1 MDQGCPAEVV
11 DNFRLTGLWLDASGW
26 KKSLKKRGKTRAE
39 FKSHGSYPFYKK
51 IGTGENV
58 RERKAIWLL
67 LPTVLI
73 LTTLFVGGFVFGIL
87 QSLGFF
93 SVIAGEDQRIS
104 LDAYTAVFQ
113 NQTVKAGILLTFR
126 VAIVSTVLS
135 TVIAL
140 AISLMISR
148 TKRFQSTLIA
158 ITQFNIP
165 IPHVVAATGILL
177 TFSQSGIVSRLTNH
191 FGLTD
196 GPSDFPIITND
207 PFGYGIIMSY
217 LWKEVPFMCV
227 LILSALRGP
236 VTGLDETAKTLGA
249 GYGYRL
255 RKIILPYIFPSILSG
270 TIIVFAFSFGS
281 YEVPYLLGEPYPST
295 VSVVAY
301 QLYTDRDL
309 ANRPTAMALAT
320 ITSVVIGL
328 LVFAYMRLTRQ
339 KGRK

>member
-1 MDQGCPAEVV
+1 MTNTNITAPTSL
-11 DNFRLTGLWLDASGW
+11 FRPRFGRS
-26 KKSLKKRGKTRAE
+26 KVK
-39 FKSHGSYPFYKK
+39 
-51 IGTGENV
+51 V
-58 RERKAIWLL
+58 RERKVIWLV
-67 LPTVLI
+67 LPTAIVLI
-73 LTTLFVGGFVFGIL
+73 TLFVGGFAFGIL

-93 SVIAGEDQRIS
+93 SVISGNKQKIS
-104 LDAYTAVFQ
+104 FDAYLAAFH
-113 NQTVKAGILLTFR
+113 NETVRSGIMLTFR
-126 VAIVSTVLS
+126 VAILATVLS

-148 TKRFQSTLIA
+148 TKRFQSVLIS

-177 TFSQSGIVSRLTNH
+177 TFSQSGIVSRLTNQL
-191 FGLTD
+191 GITD
-196 GPSDFPIITND
+196 GSSGFPIITND

-217 LWKEVPFMCV
+217 LWKEIPFLCV

-236 VTGLDETAKTLGA
+236 VTNLDETAKTLGA
-249 GYGYRL
+249 SYGFRL
-255 RKIILPYIFPSILSG
+255 RKVILPYIFPSILSG

-281 YEVPYLLGEPYPST
+281 YEVPYLLGQPYPST

-301 QLYTDRDL
+301 QLYTNRDL

-328 LVFAYMRLTRQ
+328 LVYAYMKLTQ
-339 KGRK
+339 NESRK

>member
-1 MDQGCPAEVV
+1 M
-11 DNFRLTGLWLDASGW
+11 
-26 KKSLKKRGKTRAE
+26 KSK
-39 FKSHGSYPFYKK
+39 
-51 IGTGENV
+51 V
-58 RERKAIWLL
+58 RERRAIWLI
-67 LPTVLI
+67 LPTMLVLMA
-73 LTTLFVGGFVFGIL
+73 LFIGGFLFGIL

-93 SVIAGEDQRIS
+93 SVIADQEQKIS
-104 LDAYTAVFQ
+104 LDAYFAVFQ
-113 NQTVKAGILLTFR
+113 NETVRAGIILTFR
-126 VAIVSTVLS
+126 VALLSTILS

-148 TKRFQSTLIA
+148 TKRFQSVLIA

-177 TFSQSGIVSRLTNH
+177 TFSQSGLVSRLSNH
-191 FGLTD
+191 FGITE
-196 GPSDFPIITND
+196 GSSGFPIITND

-217 LWKEVPFMCV
+217 LWKEIPFMCV

-236 VTGLDETAKTLGA
+236 VTNLDETAKTLGA
-249 GYGYRL
+249 SYSYRL
-255 RKIILPYIFPSILSG
+255 RKIILPYIFPAILSG

-320 ITSVVIGL
+320 ITSFVIGL
-328 LVFAYMRLTRQ
+328 LVYAYMLLTKQ
-339 KGRK
+339 EGRK

>member
-1 MDQGCPAEVV
+1 MPKFG
-11 DNFRLTGLWLDASGW
+11 RS
-26 KKSLKKRGKTRAE
+26 KT
-39 FKSHGSYPFYKK
+39 K
-51 IGTGENV
+51 I
-58 RERKAIWLL
+58 RERKVIWLI
-67 LPTVLI
+67 LPTVLVLI
-73 LTTLFVGGFVFGIL
+73 TLFVGGFVFGIL
-87 QSLGFF
+87 QSVGFF
-93 SVIAGEDQRIS
+93 SVISDSEQKIS
-104 LDAYTAVFQ
+104 FDAYLAAFQ
-113 NQTVKAGILLTFR
+113 NETVRSGIILTFR
-126 VAIVSTVLS
+126 VAILSTVLS

-148 TKRFQSTLIA
+148 TKRFQSMLIS

-191 FGLTD
+191 FGITD
-196 GPSDFPIITND
+196 GSSDFPIITND

-217 LWKEVPFMCV
+217 LWKEVPFLCV

-236 VTGLDETAKTLGA
+236 VTNLDETAKTLGA
-249 GYGYRL
+249 SYGFRL
-255 RKIILPYIFPSILSG
+255 RKVILPYIFPSILSG

-301 QLYTDRDL
+301 QLYTNRDL

-328 LVFAYMRLTRQ
+328 LVYAYMKLTQ
-339 KGRK
+339 QEGRK

>member
-1 MDQGCPAEVV
+1 M
-11 DNFRLTGLWLDASGW
+11 
-26 KKSLKKRGKTRAE
+26 KRK
-39 FKSHGSYPFYKK
+39 
-51 IGTGENV
+51 V
-58 RERKAIWLL
+58 RERRAIWLI
-67 LPTVLI
+67 LPTMLVLMA
-73 LTTLFVGGFVFGIL
+73 LFIGGFLFGIL

-93 SVIAGEDQRIS
+93 SVIADQEQKIS
-104 LDAYTAVFQ
+104 LDAYFAVFQ
-113 NQTVKAGILLTFR
+113 NETVRAGIILTFR
-126 VAIVSTVLS
+126 VALLSTILS

-148 TKRFQSTLIA
+148 TKRFQSVLIA

-177 TFSQSGIVSRLTNH
+177 TFSQSGLVSRLSNH
-191 FGLTD
+191 FGITE
-196 GPSDFPIITND
+196 GSSGFPIITND

-217 LWKEVPFMCV
+217 LWKEIPFMCV

-236 VTGLDETAKTLGA
+236 VTNLDETAKTLGA
-249 GYGYRL
+249 SYSYRL
-255 RKIILPYIFPSILSG
+255 RKIILPYIFPAILSG

-320 ITSVVIGL
+320 ITSFVIGL
-328 LVFAYMRLTRQ
+328 LVYAYMLLTKQ
-339 KGRK
+339 EGRK

>member
-1 MDQGCPAEVV
+1 MAKLSFMAP
-11 DNFRLTGLWLDASGW
+11 N
-26 KKSLKKRGKTRAE
+26 SL
-39 FKSHGSYPFYKK
+39 FKLKL
-51 IGTGENV
+51 
-58 RERKAIWLL
+58 KAPKNKVSDRRVIWLV
-67 LPTVLI
+67 LPTFVV

-87 QSLGFF
+87 QSLGYF
-93 SVIAGEDQRIS
+93 SVIADGDDKIS
-104 LDAYTAVFQ
+104 LDAYFAAFQ
-113 NQTVKAGILLTFR
+113 NETVRAGIILTFR
-126 VAIVSTVLS
+126 VAILSTVLS
-135 TVIAL
+135 TFFAL

-191 FGLTD
+191 VGITD
-196 GPSDFPIITND
+196 GSSDFPIITND

-217 LWKEVPFMCV
+217 LWKEVPFLCV

-236 VTGLDETAKTLGA
+236 VTNLDETAKTLGA
-249 GYGYRL
+249 NYAFRL
-255 RKIILPYIFPSILSG
+255 RKVILPYIFPSILSG

-301 QLYTDRDL
+301 QLYTNRDL

-328 LVFAYMRLTRQ
+328 LVYAYMKLTQQESR
-339 KGRK
+339 R

>member
-1 MDQGCPAEVV
+1 MTNTNITASTPL
-11 DNFRLTGLWLDASGW
+11 FRPRIGRS
-26 KKSLKKRGKTRAE
+26 
-39 FKSHGSYPFYKK
+39 K
-51 IGTGENV
+51 IKV
-58 RERKAIWLL
+58 RQRRVIWLV
-67 LPTVLI
+67 LPTVI
-73 LTTLFVGGFVFGIL
+73 VLTTLFVGGFVFGIL

-93 SVIAGEDQRIS
+93 SVIADSEQKIS
-104 LDAYTAVFQ
+104 FDAYLAAFE
-113 NQTVKAGILLTFR
+113 NETVRSGIILTFR
-126 VAIVSTVLS
+126 VAILSTFLS

-140 AISLMISR
+140 TISLMISR
-148 TKRFQSTLIA
+148 TKRFQSALIA

-165 IPHVVAATGILL
+165 IPHVVAATGVLL

-191 FGLTD
+191 FGITD
-196 GPSDFPIITND
+196 GSSDFPIITND

-217 LWKEVPFMCV
+217 LWKEVPFLCV

-236 VTGLDETAKTLGA
+236 VTNLDETAKTLGA
-249 GYGYRL
+249 SYGFRL
-255 RKIILPYIFPSILSG
+255 RKVILPYIFPSILSG

-301 QLYTDRDL
+301 QLYTNRDL

-328 LVFAYMRLTRQ
+328 LVYAYMKLSQ
-339 KGRK
+339 QEGRKK

>member
-1 MDQGCPAEVV
+1 MPKFG
-11 DNFRLTGLWLDASGW
+11 RS
-26 KKSLKKRGKTRAE
+26 KT
-39 FKSHGSYPFYKK
+39 KL
-51 IGTGENV
+51 
-58 RERKAIWLL
+58 RERKVIWLI
-67 LPTVLI
+67 LPTVLVLI
-73 LTTLFVGGFVFGIL
+73 TLFVGGFVFGIL
-87 QSLGFF
+87 QSVGFF
-93 SVIAGEDQRIS
+93 SVISDSEQKIS
-104 LDAYTAVFQ
+104 FDAYLAAFQ
-113 NQTVKAGILLTFR
+113 NETVRSGIILTFR
-126 VAIVSTVLS
+126 VAILSTVLS

-148 TKRFQSTLIA
+148 TKRFQSALIS

-191 FGLTD
+191 FGITD
-196 GPSDFPIITND
+196 GSSDFPIITND

-217 LWKEVPFMCV
+217 LWKEVPFLCV

-236 VTGLDETAKTLGA
+236 VTNLDETAKTLGA
-249 GYGYRL
+249 SYGFRL
-255 RKIILPYIFPSILSG
+255 RKVILPYIFPSILSG

-301 QLYTDRDL
+301 QLYTNRDL

-328 LVFAYMRLTRQ
+328 LVYAYMKLTQ
-339 KGRK
+339 QEGRK

>member
-1 MDQGCPAEVV
+1 VTNTNITASTSL
-11 DNFRLTGLWLDASGW
+11 FRPRIGRS
-26 KKSLKKRGKTRAE
+26 
-39 FKSHGSYPFYKK
+39 K
-51 IGTGENV
+51 IKV
-58 RERKAIWLL
+58 RERRVVWLV
-67 LPTVLI
+67 LPTVI
-73 LTTLFVGGFVFGIL
+73 VLTTLFVGGFVFGIL

-93 SVIAGEDQRIS
+93 SVIADSEQKIS
-104 LDAYTAVFQ
+104 FDAYLAAFE
-113 NQTVKAGILLTFR
+113 NETVRSGIILTFR
-126 VAIVSTVLS
+126 VAILSTFLS

-140 AISLMISR
+140 TISLMISR
-148 TKRFQSTLIA
+148 TKRFQSALIA

-165 IPHVVAATGILL
+165 IPHVVAATGVLL

-191 FGLTD
+191 FGITD
-196 GPSDFPIITND
+196 GASDFPIITND

-217 LWKEVPFMCV
+217 LWKEVPFLCV

-236 VTGLDETAKTLGA
+236 VTNLDETAKTLGA
-249 GYGYRL
+249 SYGFRL
-255 RKIILPYIFPSILSG
+255 RKVILPYIFPSILSG

-301 QLYTDRDL
+301 QLYTNRDL

-328 LVFAYMRLTRQ
+328 LVYAYMKLTQ
-339 KGRK
+339 QEGRKK

>member
-1 MDQGCPAEVV
+1 M
-11 DNFRLTGLWLDASGW
+11 
-26 KKSLKKRGKTRAE
+26 KRK
-39 FKSHGSYPFYKK
+39 
-51 IGTGENV
+51 V
-58 RERKAIWLL
+58 RERRAIWLI
-67 LPTVLI
+67 LPTMLVL
-73 LTTLFVGGFVFGIL
+73 TALFIGGFLFGIL

-93 SVIAGEDQRIS
+93 SVIADEEQRIS
-104 LDAYTAVFQ
+104 LDAYFEVFQ
-113 NQTVKAGILLTFR
+113 NETVRAGIILTFR
-126 VAIVSTVLS
+126 VALLSTILS

-148 TKRFQSTLIA
+148 TKRFQSILIA

-177 TFSQSGIVSRLTNH
+177 TFSQSGLVSRLSNH
-191 FGLTD
+191 FGITE
-196 GPSDFPIITND
+196 GSSGFPIITND

-217 LWKEVPFMCV
+217 LWKEIPFMCV

-236 VTGLDETAKTLGA
+236 VTNLDETAKTLGA
-249 GYGYRL
+249 SYSYRL
-255 RKIILPYIFPSILSG
+255 RKIILPYIFPAILSG

-320 ITSVVIGL
+320 ITSFVIGL
-328 LVFAYMRLTRQ
+328 LVYAYMLLTKQ
-339 KGRK
+339 EGRK

>member
-1 MDQGCPAEVV
+1 M
-11 DNFRLTGLWLDASGW
+11 
-26 KKSLKKRGKTRAE
+26 KRK
-39 FKSHGSYPFYKK
+39 
-51 IGTGENV
+51 V
-58 RERKAIWLL
+58 RERRAIWLI
-67 LPTVLI
+67 LPTMLVLMA
-73 LTTLFVGGFVFGIL
+73 LFIGGFLFGIL

-93 SVIAGEDQRIS
+93 SVIADEEQKIS
-104 LDAYTAVFQ
+104 LDAYFAVFQ
-113 NQTVKAGILLTFR
+113 NETVRAGIILTFR
-126 VAIVSTVLS
+126 VALLSTILS

-148 TKRFQSTLIA
+148 TKRFQSVLIA

-177 TFSQSGIVSRLTNH
+177 TFSQSGLVSRLSNH
-191 FGLTD
+191 FGITE
-196 GPSDFPIITND
+196 GSSGFPIITND

-217 LWKEVPFMCV
+217 LWKEIPFMCV

-236 VTGLDETAKTLGA
+236 VTNLDETAKTLGA
-249 GYGYRL
+249 SYSYRL
-255 RKIILPYIFPSILSG
+255 RKIILPYIFPAILSG

-320 ITSVVIGL
+320 ITSFVIGL
-328 LVFAYMRLTRQ
+328 LVYAYMLLTKQ
-339 KGRK
+339 EGRK

>member
-1 MDQGCPAEVV
+1 M
-11 DNFRLTGLWLDASGW
+11 
-26 KKSLKKRGKTRAE
+26 KRK
-39 FKSHGSYPFYKK
+39 
-51 IGTGENV
+51 V
-58 RERKAIWLL
+58 RERKAIWLI
-67 LPTVLI
+67 LPTMLVLMA
-73 LTTLFVGGFVFGIL
+73 LFIGGFLFGIL

-93 SVIAGEDQRIS
+93 SVIADEKQRIS
-104 LDAYTAVFQ
+104 LDAYLAVFQ
-113 NQTVKAGILLTFR
+113 NETVRAGIILTFR
-126 VAIVSTVLS
+126 VALLSTILS

-148 TKRFQSTLIA
+148 TKRFQSVLIS

-177 TFSQSGIVSRLTNH
+177 TFSQSGLVSRLSNH
-191 FGLTD
+191 FGITE
-196 GPSDFPIITND
+196 GSSGFPIITND

-217 LWKEVPFMCV
+217 LWKEIPFMCV

-236 VTGLDETAKTLGA
+236 VTNLDETAKTLGA
-249 GYGYRL
+249 SYSYRL
-255 RKIILPYIFPSILSG
+255 RKIILPYIFPAILSG

-328 LVFAYMRLTRQ
+328 LVYAYMLLTKQ
-339 KGRK
+339 EGRK

>member
-1 MDQGCPAEVV
+1 MTGNSSQPLLRFNNRFGVKRNKVRDRKVV
-11 DNFRLTGLWLDASGW
+11 WL
-26 KKSLKKRGKTRAE
+26 
-39 FKSHGSYPFYKK
+39 
-51 IGTGENV
+51 V
-58 RERKAIWLL
+58 
-67 LPTVLI
+67 LPTVLV
-73 LTTLFVGGFVFGIL
+73 LLTLFVGGFLFGIL
-87 QSLGFF
+87 QSVGFF
-93 SVIAGEDQRIS
+93 SVIDQDEQKIS
-104 LDAYTAVFQ
+104 FDAYLAAFQ
-113 NQTVKAGILLTFR
+113 NETVRAGIILTFR
-126 VAIVSTVLS
+126 VAILSTVLS
-135 TVIAL
+135 TLIAL

-148 TKRFQSTLIA
+148 TKRFQSALIA

-177 TFSQSGIVSRLTNH
+177 TFSQSGLVSRLTNH
-191 FGLTD
+191 FGITD
-196 GPSDFPIITND
+196 GSSDFPIITND

-217 LWKEVPFMCV
+217 LWKEIPFMCV

-236 VTGLDETAKTLGA
+236 VTSLDETAKTLGA
-249 GYGYRL
+249 SYGYRL
-255 RKIILPYIFPSILSG
+255 RKIILPYIFPAILSG

-328 LVFAYMRLTRQ
+328 LVYAYMKLTQ
-339 KGRK
+339 QEGRK

>member
-1 MDQGCPAEVV
+1 VTNTNITASTSL
-11 DNFRLTGLWLDASGW
+11 FRLRIR
-26 KKSLKKRGKTRAE
+26 KS
-39 FKSHGSYPFYKK
+39 K
-51 IGTGENV
+51 IKV
-58 RERKAIWLL
+58 RERRVIWLV
-67 LPTVLI
+67 LPTVI
-73 LTTLFVGGFVFGIL
+73 VLTTLFVGGFVFGIL

-93 SVIAGEDQRIS
+93 SVIADNEQKIS
-104 LDAYTAVFQ
+104 FEAYLAAFE
-113 NQTVKAGILLTFR
+113 NETVRSGIILTFR
-126 VAIVSTVLS
+126 VAILSTFLS

-148 TKRFQSTLIA
+148 TKRFQSALIA

-165 IPHVVAATGILL
+165 IPHVVAATGVLL

-191 FGLTD
+191 FGITD
-196 GPSDFPIITND
+196 GSSDFPIITND

-217 LWKEVPFMCV
+217 LWKEVPFLCV

-236 VTGLDETAKTLGA
+236 VTNLDETAKTLGA
-249 GYGYRL
+249 SYGFRL
-255 RKIILPYIFPSILSG
+255 RKVILPYIFPSILSG

-301 QLYTDRDL
+301 QLYTNRDL

-328 LVFAYMRLTRQ
+328 LVYAYMKLTQ
-339 KGRK
+339 QEGRKK

>member
-1 MDQGCPAEVV
+1 M
-11 DNFRLTGLWLDASGW
+11 
-26 KKSLKKRGKTRAE
+26 KRK
-39 FKSHGSYPFYKK
+39 
-51 IGTGENV
+51 V
-58 RERKAIWLL
+58 RERKAIWLI
-67 LPTVLI
+67 LPTVLV
-73 LTTLFVGGFVFGIL
+73 LTALFVGGFLFGIL

-93 SVIAGEDQRIS
+93 SVIADEKQRIS
-104 LDAYTAVFQ
+104 LDAYLAVFQ
-113 NQTVKAGILLTFR
+113 NETVRAGIILTFR
-126 VAIVSTVLS
+126 VALLSTILS

-148 TKRFQSTLIA
+148 TKRFQSVLIS

-177 TFSQSGIVSRLTNH
+177 TFSQSGLVSRLSNH
-191 FGLTD
+191 FGITE
-196 GPSDFPIITND
+196 GSSGFPIITND

-217 LWKEVPFMCV
+217 LWKEIPFMCV

-236 VTGLDETAKTLGA
+236 VTNLDETAKTLGA
-249 GYGYRL
+249 SYSYRL
-255 RKIILPYIFPSILSG
+255 RKIILPYIFPAILSG

-328 LVFAYMRLTRQ
+328 LVYAYMLLTKQ
-339 KGRK
+339 EGRK

>member
-1 MDQGCPAEVV
+1 VTNTNITAPTPSFIPKFG
-11 DNFRLTGLWLDASGW
+11 RS
-26 KKSLKKRGKTRAE
+26 KT
-39 FKSHGSYPFYKK
+39 KL
-51 IGTGENV
+51 
-58 RERKAIWLL
+58 RERKVIWLV
-67 LPTVLI
+67 LPTVAVLV
-73 LTTLFVGGFVFGIL
+73 TLFVGGFVFGIL
-87 QSLGFF
+87 QSVGFF
-93 SVIAGEDQRIS
+93 SVIADSEQKIS
-104 LDAYTAVFQ
+104 LDAYFAAFQ
-113 NQTVKAGILLTFR
+113 NETVRSGIILTFR
-126 VAIVSTVLS
+126 VAILSTVLS

-148 TKRFQSTLIA
+148 TKRFQSVLIS

-165 IPHVVAATGILL
+165 IPHVVAATGVLL

-191 FGLTD
+191 FGITD
-196 GPSDFPIITND
+196 GSSDFPIITND

-217 LWKEVPFMCV
+217 LWKEVPFLCV

-236 VTGLDETAKTLGA
+236 VTNLDETAKTLGA
-249 GYGYRL
+249 SYGFRL
-255 RKIILPYIFPSILSG
+255 RKVILPYIFPSILSG

-301 QLYTDRDL
+301 QFYTNRDL

-328 LVFAYMRLTRQ
+328 LVYAYMKLTQ
-339 KGRK
+339 QESRK

>member
-1 MDQGCPAEVV
+1 MTNTNITAPTPL
-11 DNFRLTGLWLDASGW
+11 FRPKFGRSKA
-26 KKSLKKRGKTRAE
+26 K
-39 FKSHGSYPFYKK
+39 
-51 IGTGENV
+51 V
-58 RERKAIWLL
+58 RERNVIWLV
-67 LPTVLI
+67 LPTVAVLV
-73 LTTLFVGGFVFGIL
+73 TLFVGGFVFGIL
-87 QSLGFF
+87 QSVGYF
-93 SVIAGEDQRIS
+93 SVIADSEQKIS
-104 LDAYTAVFQ
+104 LDAYLAAFQ
-113 NQTVKAGILLTFR
+113 NETVRSGIILTFR
-126 VAIVSTVLS
+126 VAILSTVLS

-148 TKRFQSTLIA
+148 TKRFQSVLIS

-165 IPHVVAATGILL
+165 IPHVVAATGVLL

-191 FGLTD
+191 FGITD
-196 GPSDFPIITND
+196 GSSDFPIITND

-217 LWKEVPFMCV
+217 LWKEVPFLCV

-236 VTGLDETAKTLGA
+236 VTNLDETAKTLGA
-249 GYGYRL
+249 SYGFRL
-255 RKIILPYIFPSILSG
+255 RKVILPYIFPSILSG

-301 QLYTDRDL
+301 QLYTNRDL

-328 LVFAYMRLTRQ
+328 LVYAYMKLTQ
-339 KGRK
+339 QESRK

>member
-1 MDQGCPAEVV
+1 MTE
-11 DNFRLTGLWLDASGW
+11 
-26 KKSLKKRGKTRAE
+26 KSSQPLLRFLGRYGAKKRTVKD
-39 FKSHGSYPFYKK
+39 
-51 IGTGENV
+51 
-58 RERKAIWLL
+58 RKVIWLV
-67 LPTVLI
+67 LPTTLVLV
-73 LTTLFVGGFVFGIL
+73 TLFVGGFTFGIL
-87 QSLGFF
+87 QSVGYF
-93 SVIAGEDQRIS
+93 SVIADKEQKIGF
-104 LDAYTAVFQ
+104 DAYLFAFQ
-113 NQTVKAGILLTFR
+113 NETVRAGIILTFR
-126 VAIVSTVLS
+126 VALISTILS

-148 TKRFQSTLIA
+148 TKRFQSTLIS

-177 TFSQSGIVSRLTNH
+177 TFSQSGLVSRVTNH
-191 FGLTD
+191 FGITD
-196 GPSDFPIITND
+196 GPSDFPIVTND

-217 LWKEVPFMCV
+217 LWKEIPFMCV

-236 VTGLDETAKTLGA
+236 VTNLDETAKTLGA
-249 GYGYRL
+249 SYGYRL
-255 RKIILPYIFPSILSG
+255 RKVILPYIFPAILSG

-320 ITSVVIGL
+320 ITSVVIGI
-328 LVFAYMRLTRQ
+328 LVYAYMKITQ
-339 KGRK
+339 QEGRK

>member
-1 MDQGCPAEVV
+1 M
-11 DNFRLTGLWLDASGW
+11 
-26 KKSLKKRGKTRAE
+26 KRK
-39 FKSHGSYPFYKK
+39 
-51 IGTGENV
+51 V
-58 RERKAIWLL
+58 RERRAIWLI
-67 LPTVLI
+67 LPTMLVLMA
-73 LTTLFVGGFVFGIL
+73 LFIGGFLFGIL

-93 SVIAGEDQRIS
+93 SVIADQEQKIS
-104 LDAYTAVFQ
+104 LDAYFAVFQ
-113 NQTVKAGILLTFR
+113 NETVRAGIILTFR
-126 VAIVSTVLS
+126 VALLSTILS

-148 TKRFQSTLIA
+148 TKRFQSVLIA

-177 TFSQSGIVSRLTNH
+177 TFSQSGLVSRLSNH
-191 FGLTD
+191 FGITE
-196 GPSDFPIITND
+196 GSSGFPIITND
-207 PFGYGIIMSY
+207 PFGYGIILSY
-217 LWKEVPFMCV
+217 LWKEIPFMCV

-236 VTGLDETAKTLGA
+236 VTNLDETAKTLGA
-249 GYGYRL
+249 SYSYRL
-255 RKIILPYIFPSILSG
+255 RKIILPYIFPAILSG

-320 ITSVVIGL
+320 ITSFVIGL
-328 LVFAYMRLTRQ
+328 LVYAYMLLTKQ
-339 KGRK
+339 EGRK

>member
-1 MDQGCPAEVV
+1 
-11 DNFRLTGLWLDASGW
+11 
-26 KKSLKKRGKTRAE
+26 
-39 FKSHGSYPFYKK
+39 
-51 IGTGENV
+51 
-58 RERKAIWLL
+58 
-67 LPTVLI
+67 
-73 LTTLFVGGFVFGIL
+73 VGGFLFGIL
-87 QSLGFF
+87 QSVGFF
-93 SVIAGEDQRIS
+93 SVIDQEEQKIS
-104 LDAYTAVFQ
+104 FDAYLAAFQ
-113 NQTVKAGILLTFR
+113 NETVRAGIILTFR
-126 VAIVSTVLS
+126 VAILSTVLS

-177 TFSQSGIVSRLTNH
+177 TFSQSGLVSRVTNH
-191 FGLTD
+191 FGITD
-196 GPSDFPIITND
+196 GSSDFPIITND

-217 LWKEVPFMCV
+217 LWKEIPFMCV

-236 VTGLDETAKTLGA
+236 VTNLDETAKTLGA
-249 GYGYRL
+249 SYGYRL
-255 RKIILPYIFPSILSG
+255 RKVILPYIFPAILSG

-328 LVFAYMRLTRQ
+328 LVYAYMKLTQ
-339 KGRK
+339 QEGRK

>member
-1 MDQGCPAEVV
+1 MTKTNITASTSL
-11 DNFRLTGLWLDASGW
+11 FRLRIR
-26 KKSLKKRGKTRAE
+26 KS
-39 FKSHGSYPFYKK
+39 K
-51 IGTGENV
+51 IKV
-58 RERKAIWLL
+58 RERRVIWLV
-67 LPTVLI
+67 LPTVI
-73 LTTLFVGGFVFGIL
+73 VLTTLFVGGFVFGIL

-93 SVIAGEDQRIS
+93 SVIADNEQKIS
-104 LDAYTAVFQ
+104 FEAYLAAFE
-113 NQTVKAGILLTFR
+113 NETVRSGIILTFR
-126 VAIVSTVLS
+126 VAILSTFLS

-148 TKRFQSTLIA
+148 TKRFQSALIA

-165 IPHVVAATGILL
+165 IPHVVAATGVLL

-191 FGLTD
+191 FGITD
-196 GPSDFPIITND
+196 GSSDFPIITND

-217 LWKEVPFMCV
+217 LWKEVPFLCV

-236 VTGLDETAKTLGA
+236 VTNLDETAKTLGA
-249 GYGYRL
+249 SYGFRL
-255 RKIILPYIFPSILSG
+255 RKVILPYIFPSILSG

-301 QLYTDRDL
+301 QLYTNRDL

-328 LVFAYMRLTRQ
+328 LVYAYMKLTQ
-339 KGRK
+339 QEGRKK

>member
-1 MDQGCPAEVV
+1 VTNTNITASTSL
-11 DNFRLTGLWLDASGW
+11 FRLRIG
-26 KKSLKKRGKTRAE
+26 KS
-39 FKSHGSYPFYKK
+39 K
-51 IGTGENV
+51 IKV
-58 RERKAIWLL
+58 RERRVIWLV
-67 LPTVLI
+67 LPTVI
-73 LTTLFVGGFVFGIL
+73 VLTTLFVGGFVFGIL

-93 SVIAGEDQRIS
+93 SVIADNEQKIS
-104 LDAYTAVFQ
+104 FEAYLAAFE
-113 NQTVKAGILLTFR
+113 NETVRSGIILTFR
-126 VAIVSTVLS
+126 VAILSTFLS

-148 TKRFQSTLIA
+148 TKRFQSALIA

-165 IPHVVAATGILL
+165 IPHVVAATGVLL

-191 FGLTD
+191 FGITD
-196 GPSDFPIITND
+196 GSSDFPIITND

-217 LWKEVPFMCV
+217 LWKEVPFLCV

-236 VTGLDETAKTLGA
+236 VTNLDETAKTLGA
-249 GYGYRL
+249 SYGFRL
-255 RKIILPYIFPSILSG
+255 RKVILPYIFPSILSG

-301 QLYTDRDL
+301 QLYTNRDL

-328 LVFAYMRLTRQ
+328 LVYAYMKLTQ
-339 KGRK
+339 QEGRKK

>member
-1 MDQGCPAEVV
+1 MNSKEITTPTFSFKRRIG
-11 DNFRLTGLWLDASGW
+11 AS
-26 KKSLKKRGKTRAE
+26 KGK
-39 FKSHGSYPFYKK
+39 
-51 IGTGENV
+51 V
-58 RERKAIWLL
+58 RERKAIWLI
-67 LPTVLI
+67 LPTLLV
-73 LTTLFVGGFVFGIL
+73 LTTLFVGGFLFGIL
-87 QSLGFF
+87 QSIGFF
-93 SVIAGEDQRIS
+93 SVIDQEVQRIS
-104 LDAYTAVFQ
+104 FDAYLSAVQ
-113 NQTVKAGILLTFR
+113 NKTVRAGIILTFR
-126 VAIVSTVLS
+126 VAILSTVLS
-135 TVIAL
+135 TIIAL

-148 TKRFQSTLIA
+148 TKRFQSALIA

-177 TFSQSGIVSRLTNH
+177 TFSQSGLVSRVTNH
-191 FGLTD
+191 LGVTD

-217 LWKEVPFMCV
+217 LWKEIPFMCV

-236 VTGLDETAKTLGA
+236 VTSLDETAKTLGA
-249 GYGYRL
+249 SYRYRL
-255 RKIILPYIFPSILSG
+255 RKVILPYIFPAILSG

-320 ITSVVIGL
+320 ITSVVIGI
-328 LVFAYMRLTRQ
+328 LVYAYMKLTQ
-339 KGRK
+339 QDGRK

>member
-1 MDQGCPAEVV
+1 M
-11 DNFRLTGLWLDASGW
+11 
-26 KKSLKKRGKTRAE
+26 KRK
-39 FKSHGSYPFYKK
+39 
-51 IGTGENV
+51 V
-58 RERKAIWLL
+58 RERRAIWLI
-67 LPTVLI
+67 LPTMLVL
-73 LTTLFVGGFVFGIL
+73 TALFIGGFLFGIL

-93 SVIAGEDQRIS
+93 SVIADEEQRIS
-104 LDAYTAVFQ
+104 LDAYFAVFQ
-113 NQTVKAGILLTFR
+113 NETVRAGIILTFR
-126 VAIVSTVLS
+126 VALLSTILS

-148 TKRFQSTLIA
+148 TKRFQSILIA

-177 TFSQSGIVSRLTNH
+177 TFSQSGLVSRLSNH
-191 FGLTD
+191 FGITE
-196 GPSDFPIITND
+196 GSSGFPIITND

-217 LWKEVPFMCV
+217 LWKEIPFMCV

-236 VTGLDETAKTLGA
+236 VTNLDETAKTLGA
-249 GYGYRL
+249 SYSYRL
-255 RKIILPYIFPSILSG
+255 RKIILPYIFPAILSG

-309 ANRPTAMALAT
+309 ANRPTAMALST
-320 ITSVVIGL
+320 ITSFVIGL
-328 LVFAYMRLTRQ
+328 LVYAYMLLTKQ
-339 KGRK
+339 EGRK